1 MELLKIQMQMRSRS
15 KDLSAFKLTLQLMK
29 EKGIFGLYRGL
40 GPTMARGN
48 IWNNKSFS
56 ESD

>member
-48 IWNNKSFS
+48 I
-56 ESD
+56 